1 MRILHIYLP
10 VGKAVLTGLAATIG
24 GYNRLFCFTAEVGD
38 YDPKR
43 HPDGYVSDF
52 RLFPN
57 MTPTL
62 EENIVEYH
70 KTLV

>member
-1 MRILHIYLP
+1 MFFYFIS
-10 VGKAVLTGLAATIG
+10 T
-24 GYNRLFCFTAEVGD
+24 FSFTAELGD

-43 HPDGYVSDF
+43 HMDGYVSEF